1 MIAGPKHWQTRRVIS
16 QEKQEAKA
24 DKPEDMPDQKRK
36 EIKKEQQ
43 NTPLK
48 CNERKL
54 SWEQIKS

>member
-16 QEKQEAKA
+16 QEIQEAKI
-24 DKPEDMPDQKRK
+24 DKPEDMPNQKRK

-48 CNERKL
+48 RDERKL
-54 SWEQIKS
+54 S